1 MIQYNSERQ
10 LTIEEFKTPFQT
22 SLLPDNRWVILSKI
36 VPWDKFASVYMS
48 MMNIGFGRPGI
59 SPRIVLGA
67 LIIKHIEKLD
77 DRGVIAAI
85 QENIYMQFFVG
96 LKEFTPTS
104 VFDPSLFVDIR
115 KRVGEEI
122 FDSLNVELI
131 KSFSEQEDK
140 KHNKKHKNENN
151 KTPKNKGKMQAD
163 ATVADQYITYPTDN
177 GILNQSRKQCE
188 KIIDKLY
195 ELNNKKGVKPRTYRK
210 KIDTAYLGYSKKKKK
225 SKATHRKMT
234 RKLLECVNRDIKHI
248 NNLLDVFELKGV
260 HFPLKHSEQRMLW
273 IINTVYSQQKGM
285 YDTKTHSCPDRIVSI
300 FQPHV
305 RPIPRGKTKNQIE
318 FGSKLGVSLDKGFA
332 RINTFSW
339 DAYHEGKDL
348 IKQVEAYKE
357 LHGHYPELVQVDK
370 IYATRENRRWLKE
383 RNIRITA
390 SPLGRRKEK
399 QKETYYQKQKR
410 RKEAA
415 ERNHIEG
422 KFGQGKNGYNLNKIR
437 AKLKDTSESWVACI
451 FFIMNL
457 IHYEKHFIFC
467 SIFKAINK
475 FTTVAMLLFDL
486 IKEVS
491 KPQKKLE
498 IKNLSNNWRMENY
511 LVC

>member
-1 MIQYNSERQ
+1 MIKYNSERQ

-22 SLLPDNRWVILSKI
+22 SLLADNRWVKLSKV

-48 MMNIGFGRPGI
+48 MMTVDFGRPGI

-67 LIIKHIEKLD
+67 LIIKHLEKLD

-85 QENIYMQFFVG
+85 QENPYMQFFIG
-96 LKEFTPTS
+96 LKEFTTQP

-115 KRVGEEI
+115 KRAGNKV

-131 KSFSEQEDK
+131 QSVSKKDDK
-140 KHNKKHKNENN
+140 KHNRKGKDKNN
-151 KTPKNKGKMQAD
+151 TPPKNKGKMQAD

-188 KIIDKLY
+188 KFIDKLY
-195 ELNNKKGVKPRTYRK
+195 DLSGKEGQKPRTYRR
-210 KIDTAYLGYSKKKKK
+210 KIDKAYLDYSKKKKK
-225 SKATHRKMT
+225 REATHRKMT
-234 RKLLECVNRDIKHI
+234 RKLLECVNRDIKQI
-248 NNLLDVFELKGV
+248 NNMLDVFESKGSR
-260 HFPLKHSEQRMLW
+260 FPLKHLEQRMFW
-273 IINTVYSQQKGM
+273 VINTAHAQQKLM
-285 YDTKTHSCPDRIVSI
+285 YDTKIHSCTDRIVSI

-305 RPIPRGKTKNQIE
+305 RPIPRGKTKAQIE

-339 DAYHEGKDL
+339 DAYHEGGDL
-348 IKQVEAYKE
+348 IKQVESYKE

-370 IYATRENRRWLKE
+370 IYATRENRSWLKE

-390 SPLGRRKEK
+390 LPLGRRKNKEM
-399 QKETYYQKQKR
+399 ETYYQKQKR

-437 AKLKDTSESWVACI
+437 ARLRNTSESWVACI

-457 IHYEKHFIFC
+457 ILYEKGYIFGSVLEKVNIMGVKIMEC
-467 SIFKAINK
+467 VEQILVKVFPKEGYKFKK
-475 FTTVAMLLFDL
+475 M
-486 IKEVS
+486 EV
-491 KPQKKLE
+491 K
-498 IKNLSNNWRMENY
+498 Y
-511 LVC
+511 L